1 MTLRTW
7 IVGLVIL
14 IAVALGVGLLVQASR
29 HAPLHRASER
39 TCIGCVTTFWNGTA
53 TIRANRMSAAYVFAE
68 EASYRVSFEDGAVT
82 LAGAPLAPGCHEGRA
97 DEAVDLLERALRTW
111 EEIYPPGHPATARAL
126 TSLG

>member
-7 IVGLVIL
+7 IVGLVVL

-53 TIRANRMSAAYVFAE
+53 TIRATRMSAEYVFAE
-68 EASYRVSFEDGAVT
+68 EASYLVSFEDGTVT
-82 LAGAPLAPGCHEGRA
+82 LAGAPVAPGCHEGRA
-97 DEAVDLLERALRTW
+97 DEGARLAFEDARRLRLQVPAP
-111 EEIYPPGHPATARAL
+111 EEGCAGADDA
-126 TSLG
+126 

>member
-7 IVGLVIL
+7 IVGLVVL

-53 TIRANRMSAAYVFAE
+53 TIRANRMSADYVFAE
-68 EASYRVSFEDGAVT
+68 EASYLVSFEEGTVT
-82 LAGAPLAPGCHEGRA
+82 LAGARLPPGCHEGRA
-97 DEAVDLLERALRTW
+97 DEGVRIAFENARHLRLQVPAPA
-111 EEIYPPGHPATARAL
+111 EGCPASPG
-126 TSLG
+126 TSG